1 MAGSANLRSVGSSD
15 SEQPDPWLTL
25 LLEKLTPGWRSSEWD
40 PETQLFTGDA
50 DNPRTTVYR
59 CRDDSCSMTG
69 STRDQY
75 CQQCLYRRRTG
86 RTSQRVSQHFFE
98 DPPRCK
104 VHNRSGQCLR
114 PTSSVG
120 FCRSHYALFAASR
133 KRQVSEE
140 EFVAN
145 ARPLPYP
152 GICRVLHCPAEIS
165 FLEAGLCGTHHRSLQ
180 RVRSEDPNV
189 TSEQFIARQPPVLRH
204 SQFSLQPVTE
214 TVAAELLCILQH
226 RDTLGFAVAPPRIR
240 RIVEHARGRNSLLD
254 LPTLAAADLGK
265 TQRAFNTVLET
276 LRYEMNGVDPL
287 SSDRWGPAELA
298 TLPSRNRAEFK
309 KSTVCDWTKIKCVWL
324 RAMGKNW
331 ARMTQPYSE
340 DINLTIKA
348 LSHASNALVG
358 KPAFKDQSK
367 AGYAEAKRIH
377 DYIYK
382 LKDKEGARYH
392 TSTAGGW
399 MTEIRTVI
407 GFLRAADEIADI
419 PQAFTFSGING
430 PAKTVSNADDEL
442 GRSLPLS
449 LLDFLEENL
458 ATLTPA
464 YSPSL
469 LPVGWTNDDYGS
481 MLSTIYLVL
490 RDTGRRPTEVAKLKR
505 NCLRIGADG
514 QPVLVYDN
522 TKAGRLGVRLAIGD
536 RAADVIRTW
545 RKRVDVIAPARASDY
560 LFPALSRRLI
570 QPTHNFRKERFS
582 AYFRKWVRS
591 IPDLPDRLQALAS
604 QKLPVDLD
612 DIVPYALRH
621 SYAQEH
627 ADAGVDMETLQEL
640 MGHKDPKTTQCY
652 YRISAKR
659 KRTAIDLGHRYR
671 MDRRGRLQP
680 VPTNPDDVYERRSV
694 PTVLGHCTES
704 ENVAAGGTACRIR
717 FQCAGCAHWEPDPS
731 FLPEIREEIVRLKA
745 AAREVQANESAAP
758 QIVDNLLY
766 NAAQLESAL
775 RHMETEIGLMPPE
788 ERAAYHRWAS
798 SVTEARRNKRLA
810 DPVKLLPLT
819 VVEQGGAQ

>member
-1 MAGSANLRSVGSSD
+1 MAGRANLGALGTTKR
-15 SEQPDPWLTL
+15 EEAEPWLAL
-25 LLEKLTPGWRSSEWD
+25 LLEKLTPGWRSSEWNA
-40 PETQLFTGDA
+40 ETQLFTGDP

-59 CRDDSCSMTG
+59 CREKSCSMTS

-75 CQQCLYRRRTG
+75 CHPCMHLRKTG
-86 RTSQRVSQHFFE
+86 RTSQRISQHFFE

-104 VHNRSGQCLR
+104 VRNESGQCLR
-114 PTSSVG
+114 PTSSIG
-120 FCRSHYALFAASR
+120 YCRSHYALFAASR
-133 KRQVSEE
+133 RRHVGEE
-140 EFVAN
+140 EFVAK

-152 GICRVLHCPAEIS
+152 GICRVLHCAAEIS

-180 RVRSEDPNV
+180 RMRSEEPAL
-189 TSEQFIARQPPVLRH
+189 TSEDFVARQPPVLRH
-204 SQFSLQPVTE
+204 EQFSLQPATE
-214 TVAAELLCILQH
+214 TVAAELLYILQQ
-226 RDTLGFAVAPPRIR
+226 RDTLGFSVAPARVR
-240 RIVEHARGRNSLLD
+240 RLVEQSRGQESLLD
-254 LPTLAAADLGK
+254 LPTLRAEDLSK
-265 TQRAFNTVLET
+265 TQRSFNTVLET
-276 LRYEMNGVDPL
+276 LRYELNDVDPL

-298 TLPSRNRAEFK
+298 TLPTRNRAEFR
-309 KSTVCDWTKIKCVWL
+309 KSVVCDWTKIKCLWL
-324 RAMGKNW
+324 RDMGKTW
-331 ARMTQPYSE
+331 ARLTQPYSE

-348 LSHASNALVG
+348 LSHASNALAG
-358 KPAFKDQSK
+358 RPAFKDESK
-367 AGYAEAKRIH
+367 AGFAEAKRIN

-382 LKDKEGARYH
+382 LKDKNGNRYH

-399 MTEIRTVI
+399 MTEIRAVV
-407 GFLRAADEIADI
+407 GFLRAASEINEI
-419 PQAFTFSGING
+419 PQSFAFSGISA
-430 PAKTVSNADDEL
+430 PARTVSSADDEM

-449 LLDFLEENL
+449 LLDFLEGNL
-458 ATLTPA
+458 ATLTTS
-464 YSPSL
+464 YSPSC
-469 LPVGWTNDDYGS
+469 LPIGWTNDDYGS
-481 MLSTIYLVL
+481 MFSTIYLLL
-490 RDTGRRPTEVAKLKR
+490 RDTGRRPIEVSILKR

-545 RKRVDVIAPARASDY
+545 RKRVDLIAPARPNDY
-560 LFPALSRRLI
+560 LFPGLSRRLI
-570 QPTHNFRKERFS
+570 QPTRNYRKERFS
-582 AYFRKWVRS
+582 AHFRTWVRS
-591 IPDLPDRLQALAS
+591 IPDLPDHLKALADQQLS
-604 QKLPVDLD
+604 VELD

-717 FQCAGCAHWEPDPS
+717 FQCAGCSHWEPDPS
-731 FLPEIREEIVRLKA
+731 FLPEIKEEIVRLKA

-798 SVTEARRNKRLA
+798 SVTEARRNRRLG
-810 DPVKLLPLT
+810 DPVKFLPLT
-819 VVEQGGAQ
+819 VVEQDGDQ